1 MKTTLTMAAVIVLTA
16 MTTTAFAQP
25 KNHNSSGMREA
36 CASDIATHCAGVEQG
51 QATMQCVMKNRDKMS
66 DGCKSAMAAMRQ
78 GGGMSGGGM
87 GGGSDGGK
95 PAAAK
100 PEEKKPM

>member
-1 MKTTLTMAAVIVLTA
+1 MKSIAIVSGLAFALMATTA
-16 MTTTAFAQP
+16 MAQP

-36 CASDIATHCAGVEQG
+36 CAADIATHCAGVEQG

-78 GGGMSGGGM
+78 GGGMGGANGGGM
-87 GGGSDGGK
+87 P